1 MQAEPRHEEPRH
13 EQPRHEEPRHEEPR
27 HEEPRHEE
35 PRHQETRREEPRH
48 EEPRHEEPKI
58 EAKKLLDDAGLVM
71 IETDR
76 ARAPAQP
83 AATEEPMQLG
93 RPRRE
98 RPRPPAQDDD
108 LQQVETGKK

>member
-1 MQAEPRHEEPRH
+1 
-13 EQPRHEEPRHEEPR
+13 
-27 HEEPRHEE
+27 
-35 PRHQETRREEPRH
+35 
-48 EEPRHEEPKI
+48 
-58 EAKKLLDDAGLVM
+58 VM

-83 AATEEPMQLG
+83 AAVEEQVQLG

-98 RPRPPAQDDD
+98 RPRLPAQDDD

>member
-1 MQAEPRHEEPRH
+1 
-13 EQPRHEEPRHEEPR
+13 
-27 HEEPRHEE
+27 
-35 PRHQETRREEPRH
+35 
-48 EEPRHEEPKI
+48 
-58 EAKKLLDDAGLVM
+58 M

-83 AATEEPMQLG
+83 IAEEPAQLG

-98 RPRPPAQDDD
+98 RPRPPAQDED